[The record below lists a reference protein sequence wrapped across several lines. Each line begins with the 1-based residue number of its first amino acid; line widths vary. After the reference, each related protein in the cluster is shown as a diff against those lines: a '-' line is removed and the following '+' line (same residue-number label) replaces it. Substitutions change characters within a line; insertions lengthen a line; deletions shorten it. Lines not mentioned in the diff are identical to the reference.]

1 MHRTKIER
9 LSVGDEGRLRQIR
22 LRALRD
28 APEAFETTFAEA
40 NARPFES
47 WQQQLEQL
55 ATFVAM
61 VEDLDVGMARGA
73 PHDEP
78 SDTAYLI
85 SMWVAAEA
93 RHGGVGS
100 ALIEAV
106 AAWAREEG
114 FKRLVLDVAE
124 GNAPAMALYTRAG
137 FSATGVFG
145 TLPPPR
151 AHIREIQ
158 MAVTL

>member
-55 ATFVAM
+55 ATFVA
-61 VEDLDVGMARGA
+61 VADDLDVGMARGT
-73 PHDEP
+73 PHDERN
-78 SDTAYLI
+78 DTAYLI

-93 RHGGVGS
+93 RHRGVGS

-114 FKRLVLDVAE
+114 FRRLVLDVAE
-124 GNAPAMALYTRAG
+124 GNVAALTLYTRAG
-137 FSATGVFG
+137 FVAIGLVG

-151 AHIREIQ
+151 QHIREIQ
-158 MAVTL
+158 MARTL